1 MSGFM
6 RWTETLTACG
16 GYLGPARAV
25 PSGVEVDEGGDDVS
39 DDNKMRMVGHERAS
53 TSLAG
58 RTYVVTGVMTNPS
71 AQACARR
78 LYIAGARVVCACG
91 DVQDAEKVLQTIRDA
106 AANGLNAD
114 GDAIAPEGTAKESS
128 QCGELIPLACDLSK
142 LSTIDVFVK
151 NFQSKAWALDGI
163 LCAENATHVEFA
175 TTEEG
180 IERHFAINHLGH
192 FKLTSLLLKE
202 LIRSAAANGREGR
215 VVNLTSNL
223 HHFTYRVRQGTI
235 KPSRGIDFGNL
246 NSAYGYNPLGSYGQ
260 SKLANI
266 LHAWEMQE
274 RMSDA
279 KAPVRC
285 VAATVGMTRDEL
297 ELSLSFPGG
306 SILASM
312 ASPVVTTAIEDGV
325 ATPLYCLTALELPQG
340 VFFVDCKAAKSSLP
354 SRDPRLAAELWDV
367 SEEMCAGDDATVKL
381 TSP

>member
-1 MSGFM
+1 M
-6 RWTETLTACG
+6 RWSDTFTACG
-16 GYLGPARAV
+16 GYLTPARAV
-25 PSGVEVDEGGDDVS
+25 PNGVDVDESSAEDFDD
-39 DDNKMRMVGHERAS
+39 KMRMVGHERAS

-58 RTYVVTGVMTNPS
+58 RTYVVTGVMTSAS

-78 LYIAGARVVCACG
+78 LYAAGARVVCASE
-91 DVQDAEKVLQTIRDA
+91 DVQEAEKVLQTIRDA
-106 AANGLNAD
+106 TASGSNAD
-114 GDAIAPEGTAKESS
+114 GSASAPEEKAESS
-128 QCGELIPLACDLSK
+128 MQCGELVPLACDLSK
-142 LSTIDVFVK
+142 LSTIDAFVK
-151 NFQSKAWALDGI
+151 TFQSKAWALDGI
-163 LCAENATHVEFA
+163 LCAENATHVQFA
-175 TTEEG
+175 TTEDG
-180 IERHFAINHLGH
+180 IERHFAINHLAH

-202 LIRSAAANGREGR
+202 LVRTAAASGREGR

-246 NSAYGYNPLGSYGQ
+246 NSAYGYSPLASYGQ

-266 LHAWEMQE
+266 LHAWKMQE
-274 RMSDA
+274 RMSET

-306 SILASM
+306 SMLASM
-312 ASPVVTTAIEDGV
+312 ASPIVTTAIEDGV
-325 ATPLYCLTALELPQG
+325 TTPLYCLTAPKLPQG

-367 SEEMCAGDDATVKL
+367 SEEMCTNDDSSTAA
-381 TSP
+381 SP